1 MGLTILQDLWG
12 RSDSDHSADAKKTT
26 SQRHSLYYQG
36 FDNLDSY
43 SLQSG
48 IYAGQMCP
56 PCKCKPDLALTK
68 YVLK

>member
-43 SLQSG
+43 SCGAEYMRDKCAPLQV
-48 IYAGQMCP
+48 Q
-56 PCKCKPDLALTK
+56 T
-68 YVLK
+68 